1 MEQNILS
8 PDAARFATLL
18 ERLQRDHAIETLDET
33 TAAAFGA
40 GPGDS
45 LTLLVD
51 DVVRTPEVWDV
62 AVVLPEAL
70 KSIKAPL
77 RAGIATL
84 EASRALSARYGVKR
98 FPAMLF
104 RRDGAYVGTVEGMLD
119 WGYLVAAIE
128 RKLGEAPQRPPS
140 IGIPVKGPESGAG
153 CH

>member
-1 MEQNILS
+1 MEQDILS
-8 PDAARFATLL
+8 PDAERFATLL
-18 ERLQRDHAIETLDET
+18 ERLKRDHDIETLDEN
-33 TAAAFGA
+33 TAEAFGD

-45 LTLLVD
+45 LTLVIE

-70 KSIKAPL
+70 KSIKQPL

-84 EASRALSARYGVKR
+84 DASRQLSAKYGVKR

-104 RRDGAYVGTVEGMLD
+104 RRDGEYVGTVEGMLD

-128 RKLGEAPQRPPS
+128 RKLGEDTQRPPS
-140 IGIPVKGPESGAG
+140 IGIPVKGPSAGTG